1 MSALWHMKVWLTL
14 TCAEPM
20 CSNIDDVVGSRHDM
34 HISIIVDHTCIAGID
49 PFAIEP
55 FQISLKEPHIIAEES
70 SKRGRPKWHRQ
81 HNITHITLLNFL
93 ALIVNDPH
101 VKPWHWFPCRSGL
114 DLQRLVGLCAGVLFP
129 NRRSQCQARNRRAR
143 F

>member
-1 MSALWHMKVWLTL
+1 MSALRHMKVWLRI

-34 HISIIVDHTCIAGID
+34 NISVIVDHTCIAGVD

-55 FQISLKEPHIIAEES
+55 FQISLKEANIIIEKS
-70 SKRGRPKWHRQ
+70 SECRRSEWYRQ

-93 ALIVNDPH
+93 ALIVDNPH
-101 VKPWHWFPCRSGL
+101 VKPWHWFPCRSRL
-114 DLQRLVGLCAGVLFP
+114 NLQRLVYLCAGVFFP
-129 NRRSQCQARNRRAR
+129 NRRSQCQARNRRA
-143 F
+143 